1 MWSFVSHTIPLYSLY
16 SLLFVESGLS
26 RAQVSALLT
35 IWSVVGI
42 VAEVPSGAL
51 ADRFS
56 RRGALVASTMLQAI
70 GYALWIAE
78 PTFGGFAIGFALW
91 GSGSS
96 LSSGTFEALLY
107 DGLAASHAEDR
118 YPGVIARATALGL
131 VAQIPAAGLAS
142 ALFVLGGFALVGWV
156 SVGVCLLVSVL
167 ACALPDHRPP
177 SDDAKDATDASDA
190 SDATDDDRGY
200 LDTLRAG
207 LRVVGSMPLVRRAA
221 IVVAMLFGLDAMEEY
236 FPLQIQ
242 STGVRTVWVPIL
254 VLLIPLGGALG
265 AALSGRGA
273 HLSSRALGMLLS
285 AAAGLLGLAAVWT
298 RPAGVVAIAGFYG
311 VYRFVLSVSE
321 AGLQRQLPNT
331 ARATATSVAALGGE
345 VVGLAVYGLWAL
357 GGLGAISVAVLLVAA
372 VALRR
377 KSLAS
382 AAT

>member
-1 MWSFVSHTIPLYSLY
+1 
-16 SLLFVESGLS
+16 LFVDSGLS
-26 RAQVSALLT
+26 PAQVSALLT

-78 PTFGGFAIGFALW
+78 PTFVGFAIGFALW

-107 DGLAASHAEDR
+107 DGLAVSHAEDR

-142 ALFVLGGFALVGWV
+142 ALFALGGFALVGWV

-167 ACALPDHRPP
+167 AWALPDHRAPA
-177 SDDAKDATDASDA
+177 DDATDSTE
-190 SDATDDDRGY
+190 ATDDDRGY
-200 LDTLRAG
+200 LATLRSG
-207 LRVVGSMPLVRRAA
+207 LRVVGSVPVVRRAA

-242 STGVRTVWVPIL
+242 SAGVRTAWVPIL

-265 AALSGRGA
+265 AALAGRGS
-273 HLSSRALGMLLS
+273 HLSSRALGMLLA

-298 RPAGVVAIAGFYG
+298 RPAGVVAIVGFYG
-311 VYRFVLSVSE
+311 VYRFVLGVSE

-345 VVGLAVYGLWAL
+345 VVGLAVFGLWAL
-357 GGLGAISVAVLLVAA
+357 GGLGVISVAVLLVAA
-372 VALRR
+372 VLHRTSRAG
-377 KSLAS
+377 